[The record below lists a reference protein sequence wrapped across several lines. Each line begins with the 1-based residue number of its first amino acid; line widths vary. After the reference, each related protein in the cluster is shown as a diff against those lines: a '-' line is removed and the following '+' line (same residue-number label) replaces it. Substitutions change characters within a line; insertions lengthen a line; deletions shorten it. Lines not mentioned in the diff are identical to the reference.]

1 MSLTP
6 IDILHTQFKT
16 SFKGYNR
23 AQVDEFVGSV
33 GNSLEEVLREK
44 CELQRKIDQMQQE
57 IDRVRNIESTMTEA
71 LTLAQKAADEIR
83 SSAHKQAELIL
94 QEAEQARVQMTI
106 DAQKAVERF
115 RIDAELL
122 EVTRDRF
129 ESEFRAM
136 LGRYADWLDKRKP
149 NEMIHSEVA

>member
-6 IDILHTQFKT
+6 IDILHIQFKN
-16 SFKGYNR
+16 SLKGYNR
-23 AQVDEFVGSV
+23 AQVDDFIKSAGV
-33 GNSLEEVLREK
+33 SLEEALREK
-44 CELQRKIDQMQQE
+44 CELQRKIDQMQEE
-57 IDRVRNIESTMTEA
+57 IDRMKSIESTMSEA
-71 LTLAQKAADEIR
+71 LTLAQKAADEIKV
-83 SSAHKQAELIL
+83 SAHKQAELIL
-94 QEAEQARVQMTI
+94 QEAEQARVQMNI

-136 LGRYADWLDKRKP
+136 LGRYSDWLDKRKP